1 MALRKTTNKVA
12 AHKAT
17 APTKRTNGGSRKA
30 ATPTKATKARVNARA
45 STKATD
51 AVLNQ
56 TGRPRLG
63 KGGLEAQVLDHL
75 RAHRKVEF
83 TSTEL
88 SHKLDRSN
96 GAIQNALEKFVGQKV
111 VVRTSDKPRRYRYA
125 SAKPTRRAN
134 GTTKSR

>member
-1 MALRKTTNKVA
+1 MAPRKTTKKVA
-12 AHKAT
+12 ARKAT

-30 ATPTKATKARVNARA
+30 ATTTKATKARANARA
-45 STKATD
+45 STKATE

-75 RAHRKVEF
+75 KAHRRVEF

-88 SHKLDRSN
+88 SHKLDRSG
-96 GAIQNALEKFVGQKV
+96 GAILNALEKFVGQGM

-125 SAKPTRRAN
+125 SAKATRRAN
-134 GTTKSR
+134 GTTKRR

>member
-30 ATPTKATKARVNARA
+30 ATTTKATKARVNTRA
-45 STKATD
+45 STKATE

-75 RAHRKVEF
+75 RAHRRVEF

-88 SHKLDRSN
+88 SHKLDRSG
-96 GAIQNALEKFVGQKV
+96 GAILNALEKFVGQGV

-125 SAKPTRRAN
+125 SAKATRRAN